1 MDEGTTRKLYRS
13 SVGVVTF
20 GRRDRVVGAWGQA
33 VGTVERLLVRREY
46 ELELMALRRE
56 PKLLLLLDGE

>member
-1 MDEGTTRKLYRS
+1 MDDGTTRILCRS

-20 GRRDRVVGAWGQA
+20 GLRDRFIGAWGQA
-33 VGTVERLLVRREY
+33 VGTVERLLVHLEY
-46 ELELMALRRE
+46 ELELIARRSD